1 MDQNINDS
9 NSHIWNSFSENIILG
24 IQPFYIR
31 PHIPV
36 DIIRVFFN
44 FRFSCR
50 KSQSQQKLAKNISP
64 LILQYSFAQKTSPI
78 LRTLTHLTLKT
89 ICSRNTVNSVLTLK
103 IFQQTCFRLV
113 SEKIFALHHL
123 LTPKNHILEAL

>member
-44 FRFSCR
+44 FRFSCS

-89 ICSRNTVNSVLTLK
+89 ICSRNTVNSVLT
-103 IFQQTCFRLV
+103 FPANMFPFGAR
-113 SEKIFALHHL
+113 
-123 LTPKNHILEAL
+123 KNICTASFLDTQEPHP